1 MKMNTILKGNIL
13 DIINRT
19 IKKGYVQIESGI
31 IKDIVYTDEVEE
43 NTFIMPGFIDA
54 HIHIESS
61 MLPPS
66 EFARAVVKFGTV
78 AVISDPHE
86 IANVLG
92 VEGVEYMIQDARSA
106 PLKFFFGVPSCVP
119 ATNFETSGAKITAED
134 IEILFKKYEI
144 KYLSEMMN
152 YPGVIFEDPE
162 VINKI
167 EIARK
172 LNKKID
178 GHAPGLSG
186 DQLKKYVSFGIST
199 DHESFTYPEALEK
212 INYGMKILIR
222 EGSAAKNFDAL
233 SKLIA
238 EHNDM
243 CMFCT
248 DDLHP
253 DDLMTGHINLMVKKA
268 LRMGF
273 DLFDVLSVACL
284 RPVEHYGL
292 NVGLLR
298 IGDPADMIIVDN
310 LENFNILQTY
320 IDGKLVSE
328 DGVTY
333 LNPTISEK
341 LNIFEAEKITLE
353 DIKIEAR
360 SSQIQVIK
368 ALDGELI
375 TEKLICNAKIDNN
388 CVISNIDD
396 DVLKIVVYNRYQKS
410 KPAIGF
416 INNFKLKKGAIATTV
431 AHDSHNIIA
440 VGADDISL
448 INAINA
454 IVDSKGGLCVA
465 TPTESEVLPLPI
477 AGLMSEMDYEST
489 AALYKK
495 LTEKAMELG
504 TELRAPFMTLS
515 FMALL
520 VIPKLKLSD
529 KGLFDGEKFEFTDLF
544 V

>member
-1 MKMNTILKGNIL
+1 MNTILKGNIL

-19 IKKGYVQIESGI
+19 IKKGYIQIESSI

-78 AVISDPHE
+78 AVVSDPHE

-119 ATNFETSGAKITAED
+119 ATNFETSGAKITPED

-178 GHAPGLSG
+178 GHSPGLSG

-199 DHESFTYPEALEK
+199 DHESFSYPEALEK
-212 INYGMKILIR
+212 ISYGMKILIR

-268 LRMGF
+268 LGMGF

-328 DGVTY
+328 NGVTY

-448 INAINA
+448 MNAINA

-465 TPTESEVLPLPI
+465 TPTESDVLPLPI

>member
-1 MKMNTILKGNIL
+1 MNTILKGNIL

>member
-1 MKMNTILKGNIL
+1 MSTILKGNIL

-19 IKKGYVQIESGI
+19 IKKGYIQIDNGI
-31 IKDIVYTDEVEE
+31 IKDIVYTDEVDD

-54 HIHIESS
+54 HVHIESS

-78 AVISDPHE
+78 AVVSDPHE

-92 VEGVEYMIQDARSA
+92 VEGVEYMITNARRV

-119 ATNFETSGAKITAED
+119 ATNFETSGAKITSED
-134 IEILFKKYEI
+134 IEILFKKYNL

-152 YPGVIFEDPE
+152 YPGVIYEDPD
-162 VINKI
+162 VIDKI
-167 EIARK
+167 DIARK

-178 GHAPGLSG
+178 GHSPGFIG
-186 DQLKKYVSFGIST
+186 DNLQKYASFGIST
-199 DHESFTYPEALEK
+199 DHECFTYSEALEK
-212 INYGMKILIR
+212 IKYGIKVLIR
-222 EGSAAKNFDAL
+222 EGSAAKNFDVL

-238 EHNDM
+238 EHNNM
-243 CMFCT
+243 CMLCS

-253 DDLMTGHINLMVKKA
+253 DDLIKGHINLLVKKA
-268 LRMGF
+268 LKMGF

-284 RPVEHYGL
+284 RPMEHYGL

-298 IGDPADMIIVDN
+298 IGDPADMIIVDD
-310 LENFNILQTY
+310 LQNFNILRTY
-320 IDGKLVSE
+320 IDGKLIFE
-328 DGVTY
+328 NGVTY
-333 LNPTISEK
+333 ISPFISEK
-341 LNIFEAEKITLE
+341 LNIFEAERITLE
-353 DIKIEAR
+353 DIQIEAR
-360 SSQIQVIK
+360 SSQINVIK

-375 TEKLICNAKIDNN
+375 TEKIICDAKIVNN
-388 CVISNIDD
+388 CVVPNIED
-396 DVLKIVVYNRYQKS
+396 DVLKLVVYNRYKKA
-410 KPAIGF
+410 KPAIAF
-416 INNFKLKKGAIATTV
+416 INNFKLKKGAIASTV

-454 IVDSKGGLCVA
+454 IIDSKGGLCVA
-465 TPTESEVLPLPI
+465 TSAESILLPLPI
-477 AGLMSEMDYEST
+477 AGLMSAMDYPST
-489 AALYKK
+489 ANLYNK
-495 LTEKAMELG
+495 LTEKAKELG
-504 TELRAPFMTLS
+504 TDLQAPFMTLS

-529 KGLFDGEKFEFTDLF
+529 KGLFDGEKFEFIDLF

>member
-19 IKKGYVQIESGI
+19 IKKGYIQIESSI

-78 AVISDPHE
+78 AVVSDPHE

-119 ATNFETSGAKITAED
+119 ATNFETSGAKITPED

-178 GHAPGLSG
+178 GHSPGLSG

-199 DHESFTYPEALEK
+199 DHESFSYPEALEK
-212 INYGMKILIR
+212 ITYGMKILIR

-268 LRMGF
+268 LGMGF

-310 LENFNILQTY
+310 LEKFNILQTY

-328 DGVTY
+328 NGVTY